1 MGFNIMNTRLRVVLV
16 SISLF
21 AMSLA
26 SSIAHT
32 STLPVVKVF
41 SEVSYEVFVAGGI
54 LSRNRTHQF
63 STIGHGTGF
72 VVQTSE
78 GRFIVTAAHVL
89 AGPAKP
95 TRLGDEETQIDL
107 TADNVSLTSHKVRV
121 RVGEISLRPNGV
133 YLDRHMDVAVLALS
147 DDDWRLVESPSF
159 RIRQLSTPTARTEVT
174 VYGFPGQAS
183 APMLRRATVLEVQR
197 DFFTINEN
205 LGGGF
210 SGGPVVDSGDR
221 LIGMVLRSAE
231 TQARI
236 LNAGVIDQI
245 ARNLRS
251 QLQALGEPHVISP

>member
-1 MGFNIMNTRLRVVLV
+1 MNTRLRTLLV
-16 SISLF
+16 YASLLTL
-21 AMSLA
+21 SLA
-26 SSIAHT
+26 SYSAHT
-32 STLPVVKVF
+32 STLPVVKIF
-41 SEVSYEVFVAGGI
+41 SEVSYEVLVAGGM
-54 LSRNRTHQF
+54 LSRDRTHQF

-72 VVQTSE
+72 VMETSQ

-95 TRLGDEETQIDL
+95 TTIGDGKTQVDL
-107 TADNVSLTSHKVRV
+107 TAANVSLTNHQVRV
-121 RVGEISLRPNGV
+121 RVGEISIRPSAV
-133 YLDRHMDVAVLALS
+133 YLDRPRDVAVLALS
-147 DDDWRLVESPSF
+147 DDDWRLVGSPPF
-159 RIRQLSTPTARTEVT
+159 NIRQLATPAARTEVT

-205 LGGGF
+205 LSGGF
-210 SGGPVVDSGDR
+210 SGGPVVDSGER
-221 LIGMVLRSAE
+221 LVGMVLRSAE

-236 LNAGVIDQI
+236 LNAGIIDQI

>member
-1 MGFNIMNTRLRVVLV
+1 MKMKPRIVLV
-16 SISLF
+16 YVLLL
-21 AMSLA
+21 ALSLA
-26 SSIAHT
+26 GSSAHT
-32 STLPVVKVF
+32 STLPVVKIF
-41 SEVSYEVFVAGGI
+41 SEVSYEVLVAGGM

-72 VVQTSE
+72 VIETSE

-95 TRLGDEETQIDL
+95 TRLGDEKTQVDL
-107 TADNVSLTSHKVRV
+107 TAANVSVTNHQIRV
-121 RVGEISLRPNGV
+121 RVGEISVRPDAV
-133 YLDRHMDVAVLALS
+133 YLDRQRDIAVLALS
-147 DDDWRLVESPSF
+147 DDDWRLVGSPPFSL
-159 RIRQLSTPTARTEVT
+159 RQLATPTARAEVT

-197 DFFTINEN
+197 DFLTINEN

-221 LIGMVLRSAE
+221 LVGMVLRSAD

-236 LNAGVIDQI
+236 LSAGIIDQI
-245 ARNLRS
+245 AHNLRS
-251 QLQALGEPHVISP
+251 QLQALGDPHVISP